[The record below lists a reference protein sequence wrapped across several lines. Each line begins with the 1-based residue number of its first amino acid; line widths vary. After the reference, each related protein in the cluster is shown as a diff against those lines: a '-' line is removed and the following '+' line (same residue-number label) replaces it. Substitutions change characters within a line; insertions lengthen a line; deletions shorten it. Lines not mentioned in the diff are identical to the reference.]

1 MMILKGKKRTQEP
14 AVMMID
20 LTNKINMQF
29 YGGSNDSWIKSE

>member
-29 YGGSNDSWIKSE
+29 YGAVTILG